1 MTLRSIIEQKVMNT
15 AKRGRP
21 PKQARSFDDTKEA
34 LLLSGMAILTERGF
48 NTVGIDHILKRV
60 GVPKGS
66 FYHYFKNKDDFGL
79 QVIQHYDQYFC
90 AKLRR
95 CFNCDPEH
103 PINGL
108 KLFIDEAVEGMEKYR
123 FTRGCLIG
131 NFGQEM
137 PILSETFKQPLAD
150 CLQHWTDLL
159 ANNLKQAQTLG
170 HIAISANCDELAEF
184 FWIGWEGAI
193 LSAKVMQ
200 SELPMRKFAKGFLT
214 QLVSTEHAH

>member
-1 MTLRSIIEQKVMNT
+1 MNT

-34 LLLSGMAILTERGF
+34 LLLAGMAILTERGF
-48 NTVGIDHILKRV
+48 NTVGIDLILKRV

-95 CFNCDPEH
+95 CFNSDPEY

-137 PILSETFKQPLAD
+137 PILSENFKQPLAD

>member
-1 MTLRSIIEQKVMNT
+1 MNT

-21 PKQARSFDDTKEA
+21 PKQPRNFEDTKQA
-34 LLLSGMAILTERGF
+34 LLLAGMAILTERGF
-48 NTVGIDHILKRV
+48 NTVGIDVILKRV

-79 QVIQHYDQYFC
+79 QVIQYYDQYFC

-95 CFNCDPEH
+95 CLNSEPDTPLM
-103 PINGL
+103 GL
-108 KLFIDEAVEGMEKYR
+108 KRFVDEAVDGMQKYR
-123 FTRGCLIG
+123 FSRGCLIG

-137 PILSETFKQPLAD
+137 PILSETFKQPLTD
-150 CLQHWTDLL
+150 CLQHWTELL
-159 ANNLKQAQTLG
+159 ATNLKQAQSLG
-170 HIAISANCDELAEF
+170 QVNNSIDCDSQAEF

-200 SELPMRKFAKGFLT
+200 SALPMHKFANGFFAQLT
-214 QLVSTEHAH
+214 PPNMPINTPYKS